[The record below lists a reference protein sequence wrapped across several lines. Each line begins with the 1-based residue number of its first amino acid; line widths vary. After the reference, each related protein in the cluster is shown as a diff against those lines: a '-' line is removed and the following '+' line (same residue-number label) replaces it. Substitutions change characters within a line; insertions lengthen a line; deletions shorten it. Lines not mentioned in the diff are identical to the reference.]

1 MNETQFN
8 DLADWLNEAGLTDK
22 GEVDLVAGACERMSS
37 AGIPIQRCFVGIDTL
52 HPVHEGRAVVW
63 KRGSNETK
71 LTEYGRTGSNEGDRG
86 DAWRRSPFFRM
97 IEKGEPVLRRR
108 LTEESE
114 GEFSIFPELRQAGA
128 TDYLAVMTSFGS
140 ERTIAI
146 MDGIMSSWTSDAA
159 GGFSEAHIAT
169 LRRAIRPLAIALKA
183 AALSNIAETLVKTY
197 LGRDAGQRVLRGHI
211 ARGVPDQIKAVLWFS
226 DLRGYTKISDTATP
240 DQIIPLLNDYAETI
254 IGAIHEHGGDV
265 LKLMGDGVLAIF
277 NFENRSR
284 ACCSALE
291 AAAKAERDITALNR
305 RRAAS
310 VLPITEMYLGLHVG
324 DVFYGNVGSADRLD
338 FTVVGPA
345 VNEVSRIAAMCRSVD
360 RPLLLSSAFVGALG
374 ANAPPLAS
382 VGRFA
387 LRGVGQPQDLF
398 TLDPTVAR

>member
-1 MNETQFN
+1 MNEAQFN
-8 DLADWLNEAGLTDK
+8 ELAGWLNEAGLTDK

-71 LTEYGRTGSNEGDRG
+71 LTEYGRTGSGEGDRG

-97 IEKGEPVLRRR
+97 IEKNEPVLRRR
-108 LTEESE
+108 LTAESE
-114 GEFSIFPELRQAGA
+114 GEFSIFPELRQSGA

-140 ERTIAI
+140 ERTIPI

-159 GGFSEAHIAT
+159 DGFSEAQVAT
-169 LRRAIRPLAIALKA
+169 LRRAMRPLAIALKA
-183 AALSNIAETLVKTY
+183 AALTNIAETLVQTY
-197 LGRDAGQRVLRGHI
+197 LGRDAGRRVLRGQI
-211 ARGVPDQIKAVLWFS
+211 ARGVPDRVETVLWFS
-226 DLRGYTKISDTATP
+226 DLRGFTKIADTAPP

-254 IGAIHEHGGDV
+254 IGAIHAQGGDV

-277 NFENRSR
+277 TQENRR
-284 ACCSALE
+284 LACE
-291 AAAKAERDITALNR
+291 AALAAAEAATTGIAALNR
-305 RRAAS
+305 RRAAG
-310 VLPITEMYLGLHVG
+310 VLPITEMYLGLHLG
-324 DVFYGNVGSADRLD
+324 DVFYGNVGSPERLD

-360 RPLLLSSAFVGALG
+360 RPVLLSSAFVGALG
-374 ANAPPLAS
+374 QAGVGLPS

-398 TLDPTVAR
+398 TLDPTVVP